1 MENQYTLNKLEF
13 LVKEF
18 FWYAVVTWIEN
29 ELNPLNWTMWDNLFM
44 IIMYIILQLYIL
56 GTCLKENKEEEN
68 GN

>member
-1 MENQYTLNKLEF
+1 MENEYTVNKPEF

-18 FWYAVVTWIEN
+18 FWYAVITFFQDEF
-29 ELNPLNWTMWDNLFM
+29 NPLNWTMWDNLFM
-44 IIMYIILQLYIL
+44 IIMYIIFQLYIL